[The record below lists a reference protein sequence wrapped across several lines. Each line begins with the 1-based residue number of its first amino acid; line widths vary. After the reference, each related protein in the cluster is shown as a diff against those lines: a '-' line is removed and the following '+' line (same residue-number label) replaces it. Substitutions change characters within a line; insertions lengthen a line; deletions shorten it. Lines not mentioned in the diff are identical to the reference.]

1 MVTAGTGM
9 TMGGRV
15 VPRPPVRAAHAVA
28 AVTVAVGIVLAGTA
42 PVQAR
47 DVERNSERASR
58 ASASQQA
65 QARVTRLFAVAKSLR
80 GTPYRYGGTTPRG
93 FDCSGYVTYVLARV
107 GVTGLPR
114 NSAAIRR
121 ALPRISR
128 AQARP
133 GDLIFFHS
141 SRGHVHHVGF
151 YAGGNMLWDS
161 PSSGGRVALRPIW
174 SSRVSF
180 GRVIG

>member
-1 MVTAGTGM
+1 MN
-9 TMGGRV
+9 
-15 VPRPPVRAAHAVA
+15 PVLRRSARSLV
-28 AVTVAVGIVLAGTA
+28 AVTIVLGLAAAGSTPA
-42 PVQAR
+42 QAR

-65 QARVTRLFAVAKSLR
+65 QAKTTRLFAVARSLR
-80 GTPYRYGGTTPRG
+80 GVPYRFGGTTPSG
-93 FDCSGYVTYVLARV
+93 FDCSGYVTYVLERI

-121 ALPRISR
+121 AVPTISR
-128 AQARP
+128 KEARP

-141 SRGHVHHVGF
+141 SAGRVHHVGF
-151 YAGGNMLWDS
+151 YAGGSMMWDA
-161 PSSGGRVALRPIW
+161 PSRGKRVSLRPIW
-174 SSRVSF
+174 SNRVSF

>member
-1 MVTAGTGM
+1 MNPLLRRSA
-9 TMGGRV
+9 RS
-15 VPRPPVRAAHAVA
+15 VA
-28 AVTVAVGIVLAGTA
+28 ALAVVVGLGVASSA

-65 QARVTRLFAVAKSLR
+65 QAKTTRLFAVAKSLR
-80 GTPYRYGGTTPRG
+80 GTPYRFGGTTPRG
-93 FDCSGYVTYVLARV
+93 FDCSGYVTYVLERV

-121 ALPRISR
+121 AVPTISR
-128 AQARP
+128 KEARP

-141 SRGHVHHVGF
+141 SSGHVHHVGF
-151 YAGGNMLWDS
+151 YAGGSMLWDA
-161 PSSGGRVALRPIW
+161 PSRGKRVSLRPIW

-180 GRVIG
+180 GRVIR